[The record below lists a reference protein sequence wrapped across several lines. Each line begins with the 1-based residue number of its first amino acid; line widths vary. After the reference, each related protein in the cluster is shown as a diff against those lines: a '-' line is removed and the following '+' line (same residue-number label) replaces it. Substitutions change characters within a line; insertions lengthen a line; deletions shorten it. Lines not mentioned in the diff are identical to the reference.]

1 MITFSRYS
9 EAAQAFSEAIEAVDG
24 SSLTREKKSTV
35 LKELEKQKFESENA
49 KNDNNNKL
57 IISNGNYIY
66 FSSF

>member
-1 MITFSRYS
+1 MITFWRYS

-49 KNDNNNKL
+49 KNHNKKL
-57 IISNGNYIY
+57 IISNGNYFI
-66 FSSF
+66 FH